1 MNLAAGVKRYLEV
14 AGGFDRP
21 LHLSQLGLDKAET
34 EKLVSAWDE
43 DYQISRYMLLSR
55 EREEELAAFPAGQRV
70 YLINGFECTHLIFHP
85 DIQTLLWGERK
96 KARQFNTEGTEKS
109 SRRTRRL
116 LSVRCASSLWS
127 LC

>member
-21 LHLSQLGLDKAET
+21 LHLSQFELPKAEV

-55 EREEELAAFPAGQRV
+55 EREEELAAFPPDQRV
-70 YLINGFECTHLIFHP
+70 FLINGFECTHLTFHP
-85 DIQTLLWGERK
+85 DIQKL
-96 KARQFNTEGTEKS
+96 
-109 SRRTRRL
+109 
-116 LSVRCASSLWS
+116 V
-127 LC
+127 

>member
-1 MNLAAGVKRYLEV
+1 MNLAAGVKRYLDV

-34 EKLVSAWDE
+34 ERIVSAWDE

-55 EREEELAAFPAGQRV
+55 EREEELAAFPPDQRV

-85 DIQTLLWGERK
+85 DIQTLL
-96 KARQFNTEGTEKS
+96 
-109 SRRTRRL
+109 
-116 LSVRCASSLWS
+116 
-127 LC
+127 